1 MTRVF
6 LTIILPLLLPT
17 VLYLLWAVLTNRFRL
32 GGALETWERLPW
44 IWLGLA
50 GLAAAGVVVVTMV
63 QIGDRAEGIYVAP
76 HVENGEIVPGHVI
89 PPAQ

>member
-17 VLYLLWAVLTNRFRL
+17 ALYLLWAVLTNRFRVSDM
-32 GGALETWERLPW
+32 LEAGQRLPW

-50 GLAAAGVVVVTMV
+50 GVVAAGVVVVTMV
-63 QIGDRAEGIYVAP
+63 QSGDRLEGSYIPP
-76 HVENGEIVPGHVI
+76 HLENGEIVPGHVA